1 MVRTGLTLL
10 TGNATTALLLLLR
23 NLAVAALIP
32 VADYGVAA
40 TFAMVMS
47 LIEMASTLGL
57 QQQIVQSPK
66 GAEPRFQAAVQGFHA
81 LRGVAAAAVLLL
93 LAGPLAA
100 FLGVPEVAWAYQV
113 LAFVPLSQAFLHFDL
128 HRLQR
133 EMRFG
138 PMILAGVVPALLSL
152 VLVWPLAA
160 WLGDYRVMLIAVLV
174 QAGVRLV
181 MSHVVAQRRYALVI
195 DLGIMGET
203 LKFGWPL
210 LVNAVLLYI
219 VFQGDKIIVGR
230 VLGMEALALLAMG
243 FTLTLMPTLVL
254 AKSTQNFFLPQL
266 SRGKDLAQVTLQVCL
281 LHGLMLVV
289 GIALLGAPLVRGVL
303 GSDYAGLEPL
313 LLPLAVLH
321 ALRVAKAGPGIVA
334 LAAGYSS
341 NAMWGNAP
349 RVCSLAVVW
358 LAVMQGQ
365 GLLVVIWIACAGE
378 ALGLALALVL
388 MHRRV
393 GVAPAWWP
401 YVAWGACLIWVLVPS
416 GGLFWGGV
424 VILALISLALMID
437 LRRYLR
443 RGREGQHA

>member
-10 TGNATTALLLLLR
+10 TGNATTAVLLLLR

-47 LIEMASTLGL
+47 LIEMASTIGL
-57 QQQIVQSPK
+57 QQQIVQSDK
-66 GAEPRFQAAVQGFHA
+66 GAELRFQAAVQGFHA
-81 LRGVAAAAVLLL
+81 LRGVLAAGVLLV

-133 EMRFG
+133 DMRFG
-138 PMILAGVVPALLSL
+138 PMILSGTVPALLSL
-152 VLVWPLAA
+152 LLVWPLAA
-160 WLGDYRVMLIAVLV
+160 WLGDYRVMLWAVIV
-174 QAGVRLV
+174 QAALRLIL
-181 MSHVVAQRRYALVI
+181 SHVVATRRYALVI
-195 DLGIMGET
+195 DLGIMRENLT
-203 LKFGWPL
+203 FGWPL
-210 LVNAVLLYI
+210 LVNALLLYV

-266 SRGKDLAQVTLQVCL
+266 SRGKDLAQVVVQVCL
-281 LHGLMLVV
+281 LHGVALVL
-289 GIALLGAPLVRGVL
+289 GIALIGGPLISGLLGAE
-303 GSDYAGLEPL
+303 YAALEPL
-313 LLPLAVLH
+313 LLPLAVMQ

-334 LAAGYSS
+334 LSQAYSS
-341 NAMWGNAP
+341 NAMWGNIP
-349 RVCSLAVVW
+349 RVASLVLVWWAVV
-358 LAVMQGQ
+358 QGH
-365 GLLVVIWIACAGE
+365 GLPVVIWIACVGE
-378 ALGLALALVL
+378 AVGLALALWL
-388 MHRRV
+388 LHRRV
-393 GVAPAWWP
+393 GVTPAWPPFAGWAAVLLWAVLP
-401 YVAWGACLIWVLVPS
+401 TGGWFWAGALVLA
-416 GGLFWGGV
+416 V
-424 VILALISLALMID
+424 VTLALMGD

-443 RGREGQHA
+443 AQKGTAA